1 TYGRVLYPAG
11 SAAAL
16 SAALPKLQAADQ
28 YGLLNDTAA
37 LGFAGYQSASD
48 MLALIAALPQNA
60 DPIVWQR
67 ALTLLGEIDGHYE
80 NGAPRRAFGGYA
92 LKLLKPLSARLGFA
106 AKAGEDGNIQILRM
120 ALVRLEGRF
129 GDAAAIAWAK
139 KTMADSAASPVDQ
152 RAAQDVVA

>member
-1 TYGRVLYPAG
+1 
-11 SAAAL
+11 
-16 SAALPKLQAADQ
+16 
-28 YGLLNDTAA
+28 TA
-37 LGFAGYQSASD
+37 F
-48 MLALIAALPQNA
+48 
-60 DPIVWQR
+60 R
-67 ALTLLGEIDGHYE
+67 
-80 NGAPRRAFGGYA
+80 GYA

-152 RAAQDVVA
+152 RARQDVVAASADAAGFDAMLAKARAEKDPLAKQHMFEALAGVQDPALAKRMVEIAFSNDPPAGTAPSLLYELGEYHPDVTWDGAVA